1 MSLSPILVNNVP
13 LDPQPTKLREY
24 KIRNDYEQE
33 ALDQTLQRNTIVS
46 PSNPTGRKFM
56 AELTFMEITPTQ
68 FQGLE
73 AQFTTGSGVLYTN
86 PASKFGVLTYSGL
99 PYVDE
104 ADDYVPGE
112 SLLTDYKVKIRQ
124 I

>member
-1 MSLSPILVNNVP
+1 MSLSPIMVNNQI
-13 LDPQPTKLREY
+13 LDPQPTTVSEY
-24 KIRNDYEQE
+24 KIRNDSEQE

-46 PSNPTGRKFM
+46 PTNPTGRKFM
-56 AELTFMEITPTQ
+56 AELSFQTVTPAQ

-73 AQFTTGSGVLYTN
+73 ALFTSGSGIYYVN
-86 PASKFGVLTYSGL
+86 PGSKYGTLTMSGL
-99 PYVDE
+99 PYVSE
-104 ADDYVPGE
+104 NEPYVPGE